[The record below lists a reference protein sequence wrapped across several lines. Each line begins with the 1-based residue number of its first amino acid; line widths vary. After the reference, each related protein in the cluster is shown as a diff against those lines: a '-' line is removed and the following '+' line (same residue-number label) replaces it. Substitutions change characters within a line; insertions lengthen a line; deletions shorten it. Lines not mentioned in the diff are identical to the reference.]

1 MPAAEALPRRL
12 LRARSRQTRE
22 GDTPHYGKRNRQ
34 GQRDPLAIIHS
45 LAFKKLQHPTV
56 HSLCLAS
63 EFRSAARTLHRPSR
77 DAVATVG
84 TVLPKHGSRRQRR
97 LRPHRIGGSRR
108 QPRPLQL
115 RDRPV
120 NSHLHDARVK
130 ANGRDQDAEK
140 DSEEKRGQEARRIRR
155 HSSRVRNNPSKSA
168 TGDQYRNYSRDD
180 RPDNAPEKYDNA
192 PTERKTPP
200 DHKEC
205 PTPVD
210 T

>member
-1 MPAAEALPRRL
+1 MSESCPATGTL
-12 LRARSRQTRE
+12 
-22 GDTPHYGKRNRQ
+22 
-34 GQRDPLAIIHS
+34 QRPA
-45 LAFKKLQHPTV
+45 
-56 HSLCLAS
+56 
-63 EFRSAARTLHRPSR
+63 R
-77 DAVATVG
+77 DAVTTVG
-84 TVLPKHGSRRQRR
+84 TVLRQHGSRCQCR

-155 HSSRVRNNPSKSA
+155 HSTRVRNNPSKSA

-180 RPDNAPEKYDNA
+180 RPDNTPEKYDDA
-192 PTERKTPP
+192 PTERKTSP
-200 DHKEC
+200 DHREMSDSRRYLRHPEKNLDHKWFLSILDLHQY
-205 PTPVD
+205 PDLFSLRVD
-210 T
+210 GQFLFSLP

>member
-1 MPAAEALPRRL
+1 M
-12 LRARSRQTRE
+12 
-22 GDTPHYGKRNRQ
+22 
-34 GQRDPLAIIHS
+34 
-45 LAFKKLQHPTV
+45 
-56 HSLCLAS
+56 S
-63 EFRSAARTLHRPSR
+63 ESCSAARTLQRPSR

-84 TVLPKHGSRRQRR
+84 TVLPKHGSRCQRR
-97 LRPHRIGGSRR
+97 LRPQRIGGPPR

-120 NSHLHDARVK
+120 NSHLHDARVE

-155 HSSRVRNNPSKSA
+155 HSTRVRNNPSKSA

-180 RPDNAPEKYDNA
+180 RPDNTPEKYDNA